1 MKIVIVSHSDLA
13 GGAAR
18 AATRLHR
25 GLLAAGLDSRMH
37 VTQKQS
43 NAASVIAPI
52 TRFGR
57 AWNLLRPAL
66 GHAMVGLQKSEDRSW
81 RSLGLLPGLADRKIL
96 AEEPD
101 VVNLH
106 WIGDE
111 TLSIGEVAHL
121 ARCSPVVWTLHDM
134 WPFCGAEHYA
144 DEHPNARWRLG
155 YPRSSRPTTQT
166 GIDLDRWTWRRK
178 AAAWRDI
185 PPIHLIAPSRWIA
198 GCAAQSS
205 LMREWPTSIIPNAL
219 DLNRFRPMP
228 RSTTRQILG
237 LPTDGPMLLFG
248 SIGSNEAQR
257 KGWNLLTETLAH
269 LAGTHPEPV
278 CVIIG
283 QDQSVN
289 APPLAL
295 PTHWMGTLHDD
306 LSLALLYTA
315 ADVTVVPS
323 RQDNLPQMATEAQA
337 CGCPVAAFHI
347 GGLSDVVDHLTTGYL
362 AQPFDTADLARGIGW
377 ILGNAER
384 HTQLRESARRRAKQL
399 WSADVV
405 LAQHLSVYRQAIADF
420 SRSRQR

>member
-1 MKIVIVSHSDLA
+1 MKIAIVSHSDLA

-25 GLLAAGLDSRMH
+25 GLLASGLDSRMH

-52 TRFGR
+52 TRLGR

-66 GHAMVGLQKSEDRSW
+66 GHVIVGLQKSEDRSW
-81 RSLGLLPGLADRKIL
+81 RSLGLLPTLADRRIL

-111 TLSIGEVAHL
+111 TLNIGEVARL

-144 DEHPNARWRLG
+144 DEHPDARWRHG

-198 GCAAQSS
+198 DRAAQSP
-205 LMREWPTSIIPNAL
+205 LMRGWPTSVIPNAL
-219 DLNRFRPMP
+219 DVHRFRPTP
-228 RSTTRQILG
+228 RSAARQALG
-237 LPTDGPMLLFG
+237 LPLEGPVLLFG
-248 SIGSNEAQR
+248 SLGSNEAKR
-257 KGWNLLTETLAH
+257 KGWDLLAQALATLAITNRD
-269 LAGTHPEPV
+269 LSCLIVGQEPPA
-278 CVIIG
+278 
-283 QDQSVN
+283 N
-289 APPLAL
+289 PPSLSL
-295 PTHWMGTLHDD
+295 PTRWLGTLHDD
-306 LSLALLYTA
+306 ISLALVYA
-315 ADVTVVPS
+315 AVDVTVVPS
-323 RQDNLPQMATEAQA
+323 RQEVLGQLATEAQA
-337 CGCPVAAFHI
+337 CGCPVAAFHT
-347 GGLSDVVDHLTTGYL
+347 GGLSDVVDHLSTGYL
-362 AQPFDTADLARGIGW
+362 AQPFDPSELAQGIRW
-377 ILGNAER
+377 ILDDPER
-384 HTQLRESARRRAKQL
+384 HMQLRIAARRRARQL
-399 WSADVV
+399 WSPDVV
-405 LAQHLSVYRQAIADF
+405 IPRYEGAFRQAIADF
-420 SRSRQR
+420 SRAGR